1 MRRLPRWLLIA
12 LAGLAGFALI
22 LGAAVVAGRGEPA
35 PTVEPTLLNPGYR
48 PSAGPGARPFAEPR
62 TSRPPVQ
69 PPDATPAQTWPE
81 RESSTDL
88 TGWRDVVNPEG
99 GGYRIP
105 SGWTH
110 KEGVVVG
117 YETMNS
123 IVAGGVASFDR
134 DGQCQGDDWG
144 YVLILPR
151 IEGGTAA
158 TIAEYSVTLFAQA
171 RNTEYEGDF
180 YDVPVPVSTPFTFAD
195 GAAGALSTV
204 SFVPMYPDDYSCNT
218 PAIRFTA
225 VTREA
230 GGAAHTM
237 LAVSHIGEAGSLSA
251 AAEQEILATFT
262 APGR

>member
-1 MRRLPRWLLIA
+1 MSHTPDFLPPGPAPSRSSDGSAPPPPPSPATGPSVRRLPRWLLIA

-110 KEGVVVG
+110 KEGDVVG

-123 IVAGGVASFDR
+123 IVAGGVASFDP
-134 DGQCQGDDWG
+134 GPQH
-144 YVLILPR
+144 
-151 IEGGTAA
+151 
-158 TIAEYSVTLFAQA
+158 
-171 RNTEYEGDF
+171 
-180 YDVPVPVSTPFTFAD
+180 
-195 GAAGALSTV
+195 